1 MNILGLTVSPMQSNL
16 DATSL
21 IVVLDVSEIFV
32 IVVWKGYFA
41 IPPVFAQGR
50 CLAPLTSPQNE
61 KMAYRGHKHQPD
73 VVIRTTLKDVCFETG
88 KI

>member
-50 CLAPLTSPQNE
+50 CL
-61 KMAYRGHKHQPD
+61 
-73 VVIRTTLKDVCFETG
+73 
-88 KI
+88 